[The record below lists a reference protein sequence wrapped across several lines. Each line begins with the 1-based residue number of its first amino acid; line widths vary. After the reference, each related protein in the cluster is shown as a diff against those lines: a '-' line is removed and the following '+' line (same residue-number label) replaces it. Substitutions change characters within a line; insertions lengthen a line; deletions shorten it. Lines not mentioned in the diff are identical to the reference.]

1 MPSREYHIS
10 ELLMLIDDALSQP
23 RSFGKTEAILVKL
36 AELMRTEPVAS
47 EAVVDEIGMFFRR
60 WLDDWDIRQ
69 RDHDYAAAITA
80 KLADYREQLSGQSGA
95 NGER

>member
-1 MPSREYHIS
+1 MPLHESHAS
-10 ELLMLIDDALSQP
+10 TLLLLIDQALARP
-23 RSFGKTEAILVKL
+23 LSFEETEAILVKL
-36 AELMRTEPVAS
+36 AELMRTEPATS
-47 EAVVDEIGMFFRR
+47 EAVADEIGMFFRR